1 MKIRRNGLLNGGFV
15 GGTYILIL
23 YIISSL
29 LNWKFG
35 LNMQGII
42 MIIVGT
48 IFGILGGIIGVNK
61 KIK

>member
-1 MKIRRNGLLNGGFV
+1 MKIRRNGLFNGGLV
-15 GGTYILIL
+15 GGTYIFIL

-35 LNMQGII
+35 LNMQSIV

-48 IFGILGGIIGVNK
+48 VFGILGGIIGVNTK
-61 KIK
+61 LK

>member
-1 MKIRRNGLLNGGFV
+1 MKIRRNGLLNGGLV
-15 GGTYILIL
+15 GGVYILIL

-35 LNMQGII
+35 LNMHSII

-61 KIK
+61 K

>member
-15 GGTYILIL
+15 GGIYILIL

-35 LNMQGII
+35 LNMQSII

-61 KIK
+61 K

>member
-1 MKIRRNGLLNGGFV
+1 MKIRRNGLVNGGLV
-15 GGTYILIL
+15 GGLYILIL

-29 LNWKFG
+29 LNWKFS
-35 LNMQGII
+35 LNMQSII

-61 KIK
+61 KIR